1 MAKGLAN
8 GFPIGAISIAPKFIP
23 TFGMLGTTF
32 GGNHLACAGAI
43 AVADVIAEDRLID
56 NARSMGEYMMN
67 EIKTMPGVREVR
79 GRGLM
84 IGVELFDDATELR
97 KKLLFDEKIF
107 VGSSGNKNIFRLLPA
122 LNITREHADAFLKS
136 LRKLLTA

>member
-1 MAKGLAN
+1 M
-8 GFPIGAISIAPKFIP
+8 
-23 TFGMLGTTF
+23 
-32 GGNHLACAGAI
+32 
-43 AVADVIAEDRLID
+43 
-56 NARSMGEYMMN
+56 
-67 EIKTMPGVREVR
+67 
-79 GRGLM
+79 
-84 IGVELFDDATELR
+84 ATELR